1 MARTERTSTRLA
13 AWQLRRQE
21 ILTAAIELIAER
33 GYSGTTMQAIS
44 SRVGCSVGY
53 LYRHFNGKL
62 ALARVLVDRETGEF
76 ERIAA
81 RVHDLGLSPMS
92 TYRRLLEELSR
103 YLIDRRAL
111 VRVFTRETVLRHLP
125 EADRR
130 FSNLRSRDRDLLA
143 RATVCGELHELDPDL
158 VSVVLHSV
166 VDALMSHLAEQEDPE
181 ALLRLPDIV
190 FSLIIDPLRPGAGGH
205 PTKEE

>member
-1 MARTERTSTRLA
+1 VARTERTSKRLA
-13 AWQLRRQE
+13 EWELRRTE
-21 ILTAAIELIAER
+21 ILSAAIELIAER

-62 ALARVLVDRETGEF
+62 ALARVLVDREIGQF
-76 ERIAA
+76 ERIASH
-81 RVHDLGLSPMS
+81 VHELGLSPMA

-130 FSNLRSRDRDLLA
+130 LCNLRGRDRDLLA
-143 RATVCGELHELDPDL
+143 RAVACGELRELDPDL
-158 VSVVLHSV
+158 MSVVLHSI
-166 VDALMSHLAEQEDPE
+166 VDALMSHLAGQENPQ
-181 ALLRLPDIV
+181 ALVRLPDIV
-190 FSLIIDPLRPGAGGH
+190 FSLIIDPLRPGAGEH
-205 PTKEE
+205 PTKED